1 MKNFFSKKIFYLLSL
16 ILLQASLANINLY
29 AGDELPT
36 STPANFSFED
46 FLKQLET
53 QDPDKNLDSSTTQD
67 QDNDLKD
74 LVKTDTKLPIAT
86 KKSTRFEQSPFLF
99 DLPTRTKADNQGE
112 KLEQEIIN
120 ILNQKITPL
129 ANDLSKIVTGPESKK
144 ALEEKKK
151 QREQEEKEAARR
163 IEQMKSKRPYS
174 YSPSYRPSG
183 GYGGRDWSPSKGRS
197 SGYGGYGS
205 GGYGGYSGYS
215 PSSSYWDKY
224 KGDSALK
231 NQDQD
236 KSITTG
242 KDGEKKKKG
251 GYSGSEGDKDVKR
264 SIASVDNLTNRIQAI
279 LARENGKIGNQAAIK
294 DLATGATL
302 VELKNLFDAR
312 QQELIKIPEKQKDGV
327 DEKSGRT
334 TSDSGKTYRS
344 HEYKIKNLEQ
354 EKGMWGKFAPQIVR
368 ALKVKSGADGV
379 KAQKAGR
386 ALLSSLKLYRYISE
400 SAGKISGEVEQK
412 YGKDGS
418 KANEE
423 ADKKQSK
430 SSAILNQIKNYTEI
444 IKNFITQNTKDLKPK
459 STNPTDISKNNEI
472 YKNLATKGFFTQVLE
487 LFEKRESKL
496 MKLGNPKEIK
506 EKEKELWDKFLP
518 TLIQAVT
525 YSEKDEVPMNAEIQ
539 EMYKQQAQG
548 KTLMEKLC
556 LNGYVS
562 NDVLKQKQ
570 IDFEATLQK
579 KIKPPAPGG
588 ALAKG
593 TEEGKIMINRVKK
606 LRELFGNIQDPDVD
620 GYK

>member
-53 QDPDKNLDSSTTQD
+53 QDPDKNLDSSTTQY
-67 QDNDLKD
+67 QD
-74 LVKTDTKLPIAT
+74 TDTKLPIAT
-86 KKSTRFEQSPFLF
+86 KKSTNFEQSPFLF
-99 DLPTRTKADNQGE
+99 DLPTRTRSDDHGK
-112 KLEQEIIN
+112 KLEQEIITM
-120 ILNQKITPL
+120 LNQKITPL

-279 LARENGKIGNQAAIK
+279 LARENGKIGNKAAIQ
-294 DLATGATL
+294 DLATGTTL

-327 DEKSGRT
+327 DEKSGRA
-334 TSDSGKTYRS
+334 TSDSGKTYRT

-368 ALKVKSGADGV
+368 ALEIKSGADGV
-379 KAQKAGR
+379 TKAQKAGR

-400 SAGKISGEVEQK
+400 SSGKISGEVEQK
-412 YGKDGS
+412 YGKEKS
-418 KANEE
+418 QANEE

-430 SSAILNQIKNYTEI
+430 ASAILNQIKNYTEI
-444 IKNFITQNTKDLKPK
+444 IENFITQNTKDLKPK
-459 STNPTDISKNNEI
+459 STSKADLDQNNAI
-472 YKNLATKGFFTQVLE
+472 YKKLATKGFFTQALE
-487 LFEKRESKL
+487 LFEKRELKL
-496 MKLGNPKEIK
+496 MKLDNPKEIK
-506 EKEKELWDKFLP
+506 EKEKDLWDKFLP

-525 YSEKDEVPMNAEIQ
+525 YSEKDEDPMNAEIQ
-539 EMYKQQAQG
+539 EM
-548 KTLMEKLC
+548 
-556 LNGYVS
+556 
-562 NDVLKQKQ
+562 
-570 IDFEATLQK
+570 
-579 KIKPPAPGG
+579 
-588 ALAKG
+588 
-593 TEEGKIMINRVKK
+593 
-606 LRELFGNIQDPDVD
+606 
-620 GYK
+620 

>member
-16 ILLQASLANINLY
+16 ILLQASLVDINLY

-53 QDPDKNLDSSTTQD
+53 QDPNKNLDTSSTQD
-67 QDNDLKD
+67 QD
-74 LVKTDTKLPIAT
+74 TDTKLPIAT
-86 KKSTRFEQSPFLF
+86 KKSTSFEQSPFLF
-99 DLPTRTKADNQGE
+99 DLPTRTKANNQGE

-197 SGYGGYGS
+197 GGYGS
-205 GGYGGYSGYS
+205 GDYGGYSGYS

-236 KSITTG
+236 KAITTG

-264 SIASVDNLTNRIQAI
+264 SVASVDNLTNQIQAI
-279 LARENGKIGNQAAIK
+279 LSRENGKIGNKAAIK
-294 DLATGATL
+294 DLATGSTL
-302 VELKNLFDAR
+302 VELKNLFDTR
-312 QQELIKIPEKQKDGV
+312 QQELIKIPENQKDSAR
-327 DEKSGRT
+327 DEKSGRA
-334 TSDSGKTYRS
+334 TSDSRKTYRS

-354 EKGMWGKFAPQIVR
+354 EKGMWEKFAPQIVR
-368 ALKVKSGADGV
+368 ALEVKYGADGV
-379 KAQKAGR
+379 TDAQKAGR

-444 IKNFITQNTKDLKPK
+444 IENFITQNTKDLKPK
-459 STNPTDISKNNEI
+459 STSKADLDQNNAI
-472 YKNLATKGFFTQVLE
+472 YKKLATKGFFTQALE
-487 LFEKRESKL
+487 LFEKRELKL
-496 MKLGNPKEIK
+496 MKLDNPKEIK
-506 EKEKELWDKFLP
+506 EKEKDLWDKFLP

-525 YSEKDEVPMNAEIQ
+525 YSEKDEDPANAEIQ

-579 KIKPPAPGG
+579 KIKPPAPGT
-588 ALAKG
+588 ALNKT
-593 TEEGKIMINRVKK
+593 TEDGKIMINKVKK